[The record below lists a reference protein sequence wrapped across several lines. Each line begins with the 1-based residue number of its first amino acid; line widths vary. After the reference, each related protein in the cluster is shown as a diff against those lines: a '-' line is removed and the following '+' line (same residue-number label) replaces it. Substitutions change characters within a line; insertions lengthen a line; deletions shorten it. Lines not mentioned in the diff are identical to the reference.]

1 MPAITQ
7 YSSETFRNSIQLI
20 QVANE
25 FTIRHT
31 SVHKKFHKHS
41 ETLYSLYKSPMN
53 LQSDTHQFTK
63 KFQRHSETLYNL
75 YKSPMN
81 LQSDTHQFTKIFRNI
96 QKLYTTYTTRQP
108 IHHKLYRQT
117 FRNCIQLELYNFR
130 NIKKL
135 YTDELYNQTF

>member
-1 MPAITQ
+1 MPAITK
-7 YSSETFRNSIQLI
+7 YSSETFRNSIQPI

-41 ETLYSLYKSPMN
+41 ETLYNLYKSPMN

-63 KFQRHSETLYNL
+63 K
-75 YKSPMN
+75 
-81 LQSDTHQFTKIFRNI
+81 IRNI

-108 IHHKLYRQT
+108 IHHNLYRQT